1 MLTARA
7 PGRAVTDKGPH
18 VLAYA
23 VDLNQVRA
31 VDITADACQEYLL
44 CRTEELLDGFDLL
57 QRELNTPSALSKKEL
72 PQLERF
78 ASEWGRRLLPG
89 SWLSDP
95 PATSI
100 LIPNSLLHHLPLHVI
115 RTNSGR
121 PLCVSSA
128 VSVNSSLTGLR
139 RALQR
144 SRPGANYAEN
154 FGDPLIEM
162 SKEVFR
168 RAIRRMPARAKEQLS
183 LNIAYTTDERRWL
196 AAGVDTLGSQDDA
209 WRKLPAELLAGFAPN
224 ADTAEMSAPAASLR
238 YVVGSQL
245 VKHRYDLIIL
255 AAHGYRNPL
264 DALDSGLALRA
275 NTGDVYRISINLLGR
290 RADSDGIPYVLQD
303 FPARELPSDLPTSV
317 PAELLSIAELEQKGA
332 HIECPLVVL
341 LGCSTGRPVLYPGD
355 QPVSLAEIF
364 LRIGA
369 AAALAPMWD
378 ITVSAA
384 REWMTEF
391 LRTFTSSRSGRA
403 DATRSASS
411 ARYENGAGL
420 HEVGC
425 MVLHGDYR

>member
-1 MLTARA
+1 
-7 PGRAVTDKGPH
+7 VTDKSAH
-18 VLAYA
+18 VLAYV
-23 VDLNQVRA
+23 VDLNQVKA
-31 VDITADACQEYLL
+31 VEITANTCKEHLL
-44 CRTEELLDGFDLL
+44 CRSEELLDGFDLL

-78 ASEWGRRLLPG
+78 AAEWGRRLLPG

-95 PATSI
+95 PATAI
-100 LIPNSLLHHLPLHVI
+100 LVPNSLLHHLPLHVI

-128 VSVNSSLTGLR
+128 VSVSSSLTGLR

-144 SRPGANYAEN
+144 SRPGSDDIDNI
-154 FGDPLIEM
+154 GDPLIEM

-168 RAIRRMPARAKEQLS
+168 RAIRRMPARTAERLS
-183 LNIAYTTDERRWL
+183 PTITYAMDERRWL
-196 AAGVDTLGSQDDA
+196 AAGVDALGGQDDA
-209 WRKLPAELLAGFAPN
+209 WRKLPAELLAIFAPN
-224 ADTAEMSAPAASLR
+224 ADTAQMSAPAASLR
-238 YVVGSQL
+238 DVVASQL
-245 VKHRYDLIIL
+245 VKHRYDLVIL

-264 DALDSGLALRA
+264 DAFDSGLALRA
-275 NTGDVYRISINLLGR
+275 NPGDVNLISLNLLGR
-290 RADSDGIPYVLQD
+290 RADSDGIPFVLQD
-303 FPARELPSDLPTSV
+303 LAVRELPSDLTTSV

-355 QPVSLAEIF
+355 QPMSLAEMF

-369 AAALAPMWD
+369 AAVLAPMWD

-391 LRTFTSSRSGRA
+391 LRVFTGSRSGRA
-403 DATRSASS
+403 DATRGACNSI
-411 ARYENGAGL
+411 YESGAGL
-420 HEVGC
+420 HEIGC